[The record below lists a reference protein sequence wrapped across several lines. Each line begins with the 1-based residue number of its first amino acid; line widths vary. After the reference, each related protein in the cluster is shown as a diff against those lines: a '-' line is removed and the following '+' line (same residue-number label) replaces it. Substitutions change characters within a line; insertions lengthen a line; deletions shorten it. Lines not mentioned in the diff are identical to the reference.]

1 MIDNVQVQK
10 RIFDLY
16 GEKDYSIEEVK
27 EILNKYQEKA
37 KLWQEGLDKYTTSDV
52 LNAIDEYW
60 RFKNSEK
67 KPRLVH
73 IQAILNTNKIECYE
87 TNKNREEQEKLAI
100 LAEKTKEDLRKKMLE
115 KFGG

>member
-1 MIDNVQVQK
+1 MEKLDEILK
-10 RIFDLY
+10 HIEDLY
-16 GEKDYSIEEVK
+16 SNEDVDIKQIHEWIKKYPERVK
-27 EILNKYQEKA
+27 T
-37 KLWQEGLDKYTTSDV
+37 WQEGLDKYTTNDV

-87 TNKNREEQEKLAI
+87 TNPNREEQEKLAI